1 MRHVQAA
8 PICFPNTVHAVRPN
22 RFGGGVPGKQYALIK
37 KDGIPIE
44 QYIARTLDGTFG
56 SECGVLKH
64 GYAFVYTTYTVCNTP
79 NIHVGMSS
87 APDRP
92 HSESRTWSC
101 NSFAPC
107 AEPFMTRVCAG
118 VAENSHL
125 RSKNYFYYNCLTG
138 KFRRDN
144 CPSYLVEENFKKLK
158 AGVIDGLTVAT
169 GTFMD
174 ELQARKYTKV
184 RGLRAV
190 AGVGKWKCGKD

>member
-1 MRHVQAA
+1 M
-8 PICFPNTVHAVRPN
+8 
-22 RFGGGVPGKQYALIK
+22 
-37 KDGIPIE
+37 
-44 QYIARTLDGTFG
+44 
-56 SECGVLKH
+56 
-64 GYAFVYTTYTVCNTP
+64 
-79 NIHVGMSS
+79 
-87 APDRP
+87 
-92 HSESRTWSC
+92 
-101 NSFAPC
+101 
-107 AEPFMTRVCAG
+107 CAG

-190 AGVGKWKCGKD
+190 AGVGKWKCGKDCRMWGEQQFVASMVQLPSVHVHPSP